1 MTDTFDQAAP
11 VADPTYAELLTRA
24 ALRKGVWEGGNR
36 GERKLVLLRLCDDAN
51 DKGVVTIELHPVA
64 AELRFTT
71 THFKRLLSKLI
82 TRGDLTP
89 LYRRFDIRT
98 YQLSPRL

>member
-1 MTDTFDQAAP
+1 MTDTLDQARP
-11 VADPTYAELLTRA
+11 VADPTYAELLTRD
-24 ALRKGVWEGGNR
+24 ALRKGAWAGANM
-36 GERKLVLLRLCDDAN
+36 GERKLVLLRLCDEAN

-64 AELRFTT
+64 ADLRFST

-82 TRGDLTP
+82 SRGDLTP
-89 LYRRFDIRT
+89 LYRRFDVRT